1 MRKGFNFC
9 ENCLLISKPIM
20 APAENKVAIG
30 RFKVPANAEI
40 PALPIAIIAITPN
53 DELIIEFVDRLVY
66 LLRAGTITNPPPT
79 PRSPDKKPE
88 TAPTVNKV
96 KKQGLV
102 HVSFPVISFNWQIAL
117 LFSFN
122 LVSSSLKIACRK
134 KRIDTPININP
145 NSAARGR
152 LGT

>member
-1 MRKGFNFC
+1 
-9 ENCLLISKPIM
+9 M

-88 TAPTVNKV
+88 TAPILNKV

-102 HVSFPVISFNWQIAL
+102 QDSFPVISFNWQIAL
-117 LFSFN
+117 LFGF
-122 LVSSSLKIACRK
+122 
-134 KRIDTPININP
+134 D
-145 NSAARGR
+145 
-152 LGT
+152 

>member
-1 MRKGFNFC
+1 M
-9 ENCLLISKPIM
+9 SKPIM

-88 TAPTVNKV
+88 TAPTLNKV
-96 KKQGLV
+96 KKQGFV
-102 HVSFPVISFNWQIAL
+102 QDSFPVVLFNWQIAL
-117 LFSFN
+117 SFGFD
-122 LVSSSLKIACRK
+122 LAPSLSNISFK
-134 KRIDTPININP
+134 KKCIDAPINMSP
-145 NSAARGR
+145 NRAARGR